1 MTYDVGTH
9 IDLSHLNGTHQAAE
23 VLQPRQQKESRLY
36 DTGTRILFIKMVE
49 GLTVL
54 KITPTT
60 IAYLQPAGA

>member
-9 IDLSHLNGTHQAAE
+9 IDLSHLNGPQQAAE
-23 VLQPRQQKESRLY
+23 VLQPRQQKGARLY
-36 DTGTRILFIKMVE
+36 ETGTKILFIKMVE
-49 GLTVL
+49 GMTVL

>member
-9 IDLSHLNGTHQAAE
+9 IDLSHLNGARQLAE
-23 VLQPRQQKESRLY
+23 AVRQRPEKESRLY
-36 DTGTRILFIKMVE
+36 DTGTKILFIKMVE

-54 KITPTT
+54 KITPNT